1 MQMPA
6 AQLHADGD
14 TFESAGLGEVVL
26 RRPLKC
32 LLLASSAAELNAL
45 RECAAHSTYEFV
57 LEAVPDIDAARV
69 ALRERRADLVFLG
82 RAAAVAPGS
91 PAVGLLQEARLLD
104 VPIMIISD
112 DLSDSE
118 IAEALRT
125 GVSEV
130 LGVAEL
136 ASEKL
141 DQAVEAALDRHLGH
155 GADQL
160 AVISNLQAENETL
173 RRIAIRN
180 MRLLKGQT
188 LPLMSLAWRMMQGEQ
203 IRDEDR
209 DRYVKGLAR
218 VTRHVAGLIDDTVIT
233 AATHRAH
240 DVEEDVDLNTVLEDI
255 LRDDLGEI
263 ANSRAHVVIKPL
275 PILRAKRPQIEM
287 LFEELLLTAV
297 RNGRVGRVP
306 EIEIGCGQ
314 DEEGNPLIWMLE
326 KGLQLSARKQSI
338 ALHSDLLSPPKGQ
351 ELQDSHAWSLC
362 QRLVE
367 RNHGQLRIADAGE
380 SSSRVTLRFPK
391 RLQIRPATEEI

>member
-1 MQMPA
+1 MPMPA
-6 AQLHADGD
+6 AQLHPDGQMLD
-14 TFESAGLGEVVL
+14 AAGLGEVDI

-32 LLLASSAAELNAL
+32 LLLAPSASEMDAL
-45 RECAAHSTYEFV
+45 RACAARSRYEFV
-57 LEAVPDIDAARV
+57 LEAVPDAEAART
-69 ALRERRADLVFLG
+69 ALRERRADLVFVSS
-82 RAAAVAPGS
+82 AAIGGPGS
-91 PAVGLLQEARLLD
+91 SAASLLQQARVLD
-104 VPIMIISD
+104 VPMMLVGD
-112 DLSDSE
+112 DLSDAE

-125 GVSEV
+125 GVSDV
-130 LGVAEL
+130 LGVSEL
-136 ASEKL
+136 AGEKL
-141 DQAVEAALDRHLGH
+141 DQAVEAALDRHLGPA
-155 GADQL
+155 ADQL

-209 DRYVKGLAR
+209 NRYVKGLAR

-233 AATHRAH
+233 AATHRAL
-240 DVEEDVDLNTVLEDI
+240 DVEEDVDLTMVLETI

-263 ANSRAHVVIKPL
+263 ANSRAHVVVHPL
-275 PILRAKRPQIEM
+275 PVLRAKRPQIEM

-314 DEEGNPLIWMLE
+314 DEDGNPLIWMLE

-338 ALHSDLLSPPKGQ
+338 AMHSDLLSPPNGR
-351 ELQDSHAWSLC
+351 ELEDSHAWSLC

-367 RNHGQLRIADAGE
+367 RNHGQLRIADVGE
-380 SSSRVTLRFPK
+380 SSSRITMLFPK
-391 RLQIRPATEEI
+391 RLQIRPAIAET